1 MSLWSGIYRV
11 LGILTGIVGV
21 AVALNASDSKIEYKP
36 IEGISVFAVLYVI
49 AQGVERLVEW
59 TIDLAT
65 LLDQSPGKKK
75 DAGLRALTTA
85 NSTLNG
91 NPTLDA
97 FQTAATEAADAKK
110 EVETARTDITFLAH
124 GLSILLAAIAV
135 NWLDYGIFTHLGASG
150 VSESAD
156 HLFTALAAAGGSKGV
171 HELVGRLQKS
181 KEASEEAAAPAAPAP
196 PDPDPAPPPG
206 Q

>member
-1 MSLWSGIYRV
+1 MSLCSGIYRV

-97 FQTAATEAADAKK
+97 FETAATEAADAKK

>member
-21 AVALNASDSKIEYKP
+21 AVALHASDSKIEYKP

-75 DAGLRALTTA
+75 DAGLRALTTS

-196 PDPDPAPPPG
+196 PDPYPAPPPG

>member
-75 DAGLRALTTA
+75 DAGLRALTTS

-196 PDPDPAPPPG
+196 PDPYPAPPPG